1 MQTPPWDTWGP
12 GASHTETPHP
22 PIPTTSGLAQTLGLP
37 EQYNQPSQHTVQPTN
52 EPVAIAQKYPWQPNG
67 LETNPT

>member
-52 EPVAIAQKYPWQPNG
+52 EPVAIA
-67 LETNPT
+67 